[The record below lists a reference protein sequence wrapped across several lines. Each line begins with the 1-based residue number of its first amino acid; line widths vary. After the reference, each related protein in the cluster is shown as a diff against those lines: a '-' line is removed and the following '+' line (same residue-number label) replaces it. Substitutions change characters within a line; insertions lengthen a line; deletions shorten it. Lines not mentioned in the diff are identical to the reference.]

1 MHMPGNKTHEHQVRQ
16 FEQGVESQD
25 RRADAPAPAPK
36 HESGSVDRPAAQE
49 SSHNKHN
56 NPGQDGHGR
65 QSHGA
70 AEEKQ
75 T

>member
-1 MHMPGNKTHEHQVRQ
+1 MPGNKTHDHQVRQ

-25 RRADAPAPAPK
+25 SRPDAPRPAPK
-36 HESGSVDRPAAQE
+36 HESGSIDRPVAQE

-56 NPGQDGHGR
+56 NSGQEGHKH
-65 QSHGA
+65 QKHGP

-75 T
+75 S